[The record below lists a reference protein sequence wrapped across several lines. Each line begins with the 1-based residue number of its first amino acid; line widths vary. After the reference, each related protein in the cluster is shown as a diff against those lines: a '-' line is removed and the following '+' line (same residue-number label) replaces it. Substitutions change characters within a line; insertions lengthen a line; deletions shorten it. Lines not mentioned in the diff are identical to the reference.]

1 MKNTTHIIFLIALF
15 AFGIASCGGPA
26 GGNASGN
33 GAPNTAAAPGNVPNT
48 TVSNSTNTL
57 GVVPAGPSIAVSA
70 QELGKEYQ
78 RDPAAFENK
87 YKGKTLTITGN
98 AMLAGRSGEKFVIML
113 SAVED
118 ASTAKSVSI
127 ECGTANSEQANE
139 LGKAV
144 DASLELAKKGAG
156 SANRVT
162 YPGATIKGV
171 YEYSPP
177 SGDHGETMSII
188 SLNPC
193 ELTAV
198 TK

>member
-1 MKNTTHIIFLIALF
+1 MTFSIALF
-15 AFGIASCGGPA
+15 AFALASCSGPA
-26 GGNASGN
+26 AG
-33 GAPNTAAAPGNVPNT
+33 TAVGPGNNVANT
-48 TVSNSTNTL
+48 TVANSTNAPA
-57 GVVPAGPSIAVSA
+57 VVPAGPAVAVTA

-87 YKGKTLTITGN
+87 YKGKTLAITGN
-98 AMLAGRSGEKFVIML
+98 AILAGRSGEKFVIML
-113 SAVED
+113 SAVDD
-118 ASTAKSVSI
+118 ASTSKSVSI
-127 ECGTANSEQANE
+127 ECGTANSEQADE

-144 DASLELAKKGAG
+144 DAALELAKKGAG

-177 SGDHGETMSII
+177 SGEHGETMSII

>member
-1 MKNTTHIIFLIALF
+1 MLVLAG
-15 AFGIASCGGPA
+15 FGLTGCSGPA
-26 GGNASGN
+26 AG
-33 GAPNTAAAPGNVPNT
+33 TAVGPGNSANT
-48 TVSNSTNTL
+48 MVAGNSNA
-57 GVVPAGPSIAVSA
+57 VAAMPAGPGIGITA

-98 AMLAGRSGEKFVIML
+98 AMLAGRSGDKFVIML

-118 ASTAKSVSI
+118 ASTSKSVSI
-127 ECGTANSEQANE
+127 ECGTTNSEQANE

-156 SANRVT
+156 SANGIR

-193 ELTAV
+193 ELTAA